1 MLPNRSQ
8 IVTFDKRIYNFHVFF
23 SDFLCSL
30 RHIRYI
36 CRKLIINL
44 KKRYDMKLQHYWLA
58 GLSSVVLIAATS
70 CVDNDYDLS
79 DIDTTA
85 RLQVKELVVPM
96 NIEEAILDQVLDLDD
111 DSEVK
116 KIELED
122 GSFIYAVKKDG
133 SFNSDPIH
141 ISEFTAS
148 KPNITPIVST
158 LDLVDLRTAAEY
170 VPGGITAYYDIK
182 TDPTE
187 IKSEAS
193 DIDKSIY
200 TVKKLDVATRIVTTL
215 KVKGLST
222 NVLNTMKIENLK
234 VKYPAGMSAT
244 TDKGNYDPQTGYL
257 TFSQPLAPNSQ
268 GEIKVKM
275 TITALDASSPNIQ
288 FDGKAHTFKFEDN
301 ITVEQGRVNIY
312 ADTSLPD
319 QVTFTV
325 TPDMEA
331 IKIDKFTGS
340 IVYDVGDIDI
350 DPIDISNLPDLINQE
365 GTSISIADPQLYL
378 TLSNPLEEYIA
389 DGDVMNLGAGI
400 SLKSEREG
408 ASKVFALDESRF
420 STAQDNTGYTYVLA
434 PKSPQKPI
442 EGYINPQWV
451 KFSSLSNVLDLD
463 GKGIP
468 TKIYVDIAEPRID
481 ETNIESLKLGVDLP
495 AVEGNYTF
503 YAPLQLNDGSV
514 IKYVDT
520 IDDWS
525 DEDLDKMT
533 ITKLNVD
540 FVGSTEVPFEL
551 KLKVLPINKTGK
563 PISGVTSNTVTIP
576 ALAKGTPV
584 NVTIE
589 GEIKELDGIQIEAN
603 IVNKGSDTTLAPS
616 MKLIIKDFKAKVS
629 GYYEDEL

>member
-1 MLPNRSQ
+1 
-8 IVTFDKRIYNFHVFF
+8 
-23 SDFLCSL
+23 
-30 RHIRYI
+30 
-36 CRKLIINL
+36 
-44 KKRYDMKLQHYWLA
+44 MKSQHYWLA

-200 TVKKLDVATRIVTTL
+200 TVKKLDVNTKIKTTL
-215 KVKGLST
+215 KVEGLSAD
-222 NVLNTMKIENLK
+222 VLKKMKIDDLK
-234 VKYPAGMSAT
+234 VKYPVGLIAT
-244 TDKGNYDPQTGYL
+244 TDNGSYDPKTGYL
-257 TFSQPLAPNSQ
+257 TFSKSLVPNYL
-268 GEIKVKM
+268 GEISVTM
-275 TITALDASSPNIQ
+275 TITALDASSPNIK
-288 FDGKAHTFKFEDN
+288 FDGVAHTFKFEDD

-312 ADTSLPD
+312 ADETLPNT
-319 QVTFTV
+319 VTFRV

-331 IKIDKFTGS
+331 IKVEKFTGS

-468 TKIYVDIAEPRID
+468 TKIYVDIADPRID

-495 AVEGNYTF
+495 AVVGNYTF

-576 ALAKGTPV
+576 AKSKGTPV

>member
-1 MLPNRSQ
+1 
-8 IVTFDKRIYNFHVFF
+8 
-23 SDFLCSL
+23 
-30 RHIRYI
+30 
-36 CRKLIINL
+36 
-44 KKRYDMKLQHYWLA
+44 MKLQHYWLA

-200 TVKKLDVATRIVTTL
+200 TVKKLDVNTKIKTTL
-215 KVKGLST
+215 KVEGLSAD
-222 NVLNTMKIENLK
+222 VLKKMKIDDLK
-234 VKYPAGMSAT
+234 VKYPVGLIAT
-244 TDKGNYDPQTGYL
+244 TDNGSYDPKTGYL
-257 TFSQPLAPNSQ
+257 TFSKSLVPNYL
-268 GEIKVKM
+268 GEISVTM
-275 TITALDASSPNIQ
+275 TITALDASSPNIK
-288 FDGKAHTFKFEDN
+288 FDGVAHTFKFEDD

-312 ADTSLPD
+312 ADETLPNT
-319 QVTFTV
+319 VTFRV

-331 IKIDKFTGS
+331 IKVEKFTGS

-420 STAQDNTGYTYVLA
+420 STAQNNTGYTYVLA

-468 TKIYVDIAEPRID
+468 TKIYVDIADPRID

-495 AVEGNYTF
+495 AVVGNYTF

-551 KLKVLPINKTGK
+551 KLQVLPINKTGK

-576 ALAKGTPV
+576 AMAKGTPV

>member
-1 MLPNRSQ
+1 
-8 IVTFDKRIYNFHVFF
+8 
-23 SDFLCSL
+23 
-30 RHIRYI
+30 
-36 CRKLIINL
+36 
-44 KKRYDMKLQHYWLA
+44 MKSQHYWLA

-200 TVKKLDVATRIVTTL
+200 TVKKLDVNTKIKTTL
-215 KVKGLST
+215 KVEGLSAD
-222 NVLNTMKIENLK
+222 VLKKMKIDDLK
-234 VKYPAGMSAT
+234 VKYPVGLIAT
-244 TDKGNYDPQTGYL
+244 TDNGSYDPKTGYL
-257 TFSQPLAPNSQ
+257 TFSKSLVPNYL
-268 GEIKVKM
+268 GEISVTM
-275 TITALDASSPNIQ
+275 TITALDASSPNIK
-288 FDGKAHTFKFEDN
+288 FDGVAHTFKFEDD

-312 ADTSLPD
+312 ADETLPNT
-319 QVTFTV
+319 VTFRV

-331 IKIDKFTGS
+331 IKVEKFTGS

-468 TKIYVDIAEPRID
+468 TKIYVDIADPRID

-495 AVEGNYTF
+495 AVVGNYTF

-551 KLKVLPINKTGK
+551 KLQVLPINKTGK

-576 ALAKGTPV
+576 AMSKGTPV

>member
-1 MLPNRSQ
+1 
-8 IVTFDKRIYNFHVFF
+8 
-23 SDFLCSL
+23 
-30 RHIRYI
+30 
-36 CRKLIINL
+36 
-44 KKRYDMKLQHYWLA
+44 
-58 GLSSVVLIAATS
+58 
-70 CVDNDYDLS
+70 
-79 DIDTTA
+79 
-85 RLQVKELVVPM
+85 
-96 NIEEAILDQVLDLDD
+96 
-111 DSEVK
+111 
-116 KIELED
+116 
-122 GSFIYAVKKDG
+122 
-133 SFNSDPIH
+133 
-141 ISEFTAS
+141 
-148 KPNITPIVST
+148 
-158 LDLVDLRTAAEY
+158 
-170 VPGGITAYYDIK
+170 
-182 TDPTE
+182 
-187 IKSEAS
+187 
-193 DIDKSIY
+193 
-200 TVKKLDVATRIVTTL
+200 
-215 KVKGLST
+215 
-222 NVLNTMKIENLK
+222 
-234 VKYPAGMSAT
+234 
-244 TDKGNYDPQTGYL
+244 
-257 TFSQPLAPNSQ
+257 
-268 GEIKVKM
+268 
-275 TITALDASSPNIQ
+275 
-288 FDGKAHTFKFEDN
+288 
-301 ITVEQGRVNIY
+301 
-312 ADTSLPD
+312 
-319 QVTFTV
+319 
-325 TPDMEA
+325 
-331 IKIDKFTGS
+331 
-340 IVYDVGDIDI
+340 
-350 DPIDISNLPDLINQE
+350 
-365 GTSISIADPQLYL
+365 
-378 TLSNPLEEYIA
+378 
-389 DGDVMNLGAGI
+389 MNLGAGI

-468 TKIYVDIAEPRID
+468 TKIYVDIADPRID

-495 AVEGNYTF
+495 AVVGNYTF

-576 ALAKGTPV
+576 AKSKGTPV

>member
-1 MLPNRSQ
+1 
-8 IVTFDKRIYNFHVFF
+8 
-23 SDFLCSL
+23 
-30 RHIRYI
+30 
-36 CRKLIINL
+36 
-44 KKRYDMKLQHYWLA
+44 MKLQHYWLA

-158 LDLVDLRTAAEY
+158 LDLVDLRTAAGY
-170 VPGGITAYYDIK
+170 VPGGITAYYDIT

-193 DIDKSIY
+193 NIDKSIY

-222 NVLNTMKIENLK
+222 NVLKTMEIENLK

-244 TDKGNYDPQTGYL
+244 TDNGSYDPKTGYL
-257 TFSQPLAPNSQ
+257 TFSKPLAPNSQ
-268 GEIKVKM
+268 GEIKVTM
-275 TITALDASSPNIQ
+275 TITSLDASSPNIQ
-288 FDGKAHTFKFEDN
+288 FDGKAHTFKFEDK

-331 IKIDKFTGS
+331 IKVEKFTGS

-420 STAQDNTGYTYVLA
+420 STAQNNTGYTYVLA

-495 AVEGNYTF
+495 AVVGNYTF

-551 KLKVLPINKTGK
+551 KLQVLPINKTGK

-576 ALAKGTPV
+576 AMSKGTPV

-589 GEIKELDGIQIEAN
+589 GEIKELDGIQIKAD

>member
-1 MLPNRSQ
+1 MS
-8 IVTFDKRIYNFHVFF
+8 K
-23 SDFLCSL
+23 
-30 RHIRYI
+30 
-36 CRKLIINL
+36 INYQP

-200 TVKKLDVATRIVTTL
+200 TVKKLDVNTKIKTTL
-215 KVKGLST
+215 KVEGLSAD
-222 NVLNTMKIENLK
+222 VLDKMKIDDLK

-244 TDKGNYDPQTGYL
+244 TDNGNYDPKTGYL
-257 TFSQPLAPNSQ
+257 TFSKPLAPNSQ

-275 TITALDASSPNIQ
+275 TITSLDASSPNIQ
-288 FDGKAHTFKFEDN
+288 FDGKAHTFKFEDK

-325 TPDMEA
+325 TPEMEA
-331 IKIDKFTGS
+331 IKVEKFTGS

-468 TKIYVDIAEPRID
+468 TKIYVDIADPRID

-495 AVEGNYTF
+495 AVVGNYTF

-576 ALAKGTPV
+576 AKSKGTPV

>member
-1 MLPNRSQ
+1 
-8 IVTFDKRIYNFHVFF
+8 
-23 SDFLCSL
+23 
-30 RHIRYI
+30 
-36 CRKLIINL
+36 
-44 KKRYDMKLQHYWLA
+44 MKLQHYWLA

-200 TVKKLDVATRIVTTL
+200 TVKKLDVNTKIKTTL
-215 KVKGLST
+215 KVEGLSAD
-222 NVLNTMKIENLK
+222 VLKKMKIDDLK
-234 VKYPAGMSAT
+234 VKYPVGLIAT
-244 TDKGNYDPQTGYL
+244 TDNGSYDPKTGYL
-257 TFSQPLAPNSQ
+257 TFSKSLVPNYL
-268 GEIKVKM
+268 GEISVTM
-275 TITALDASSPNIQ
+275 TITALDASSPNIK
-288 FDGKAHTFKFEDN
+288 FDGVAHTFKFEDD

-312 ADTSLPD
+312 ADETLPNT
-319 QVTFTV
+319 VTFRV

-331 IKIDKFTGS
+331 IKVEKFTGS

-495 AVEGNYTF
+495 AVVGNYTF

-576 ALAKGTPV
+576 AKSKGTPV